1 MDLPGYGYTSFAD
14 ATTKEQ
20 WGKMIENYLGGSERL
35 KTVFLLLDIRH
46 EPSENDAMMY
56 DWILQAGFTPIIIA
70 TKADKIKRSQ
80 LAKQVKI
87 LRDGLEAKSRVR
99 ISGTDDM
106 RVIPWSGLS
115 KAGRDD
121 ILRVIEGHM

>member
-1 MDLPGYGYTSFAD
+1 
-14 ATTKEQ
+14 
-20 WGKMIENYLGGSERL
+20 MIENYLGGSERL